1 MRKIKFLIFF
11 YMTVFF
17 VSCNIQVQRL
27 ALHPEN
33 PHYFIFRGKPVVLI
47 GSTEHYG
54 AVMNLDFDYV
64 AYLDQLAADGLN
76 ITRTF
81 TGIYREQKTSFGI
94 TNNTLAPDS
103 GRYICPWAQ
112 SNQPGYINGGK
123 KYDLSRWDNAYF
135 KRLKDFIAQAGKRGI
150 IVELDLFSNYYSNQQ
165 WNWSPLY
172 HANNINGIGKVDD
185 HKEVLSLKHPEIL
198 VVQESMVKKI
208 VDELHNFD
216 NLYYEVCNEPYFGDI
231 DALEAW
237 EQHMT
242 EIISKAEKGYKNK
255 HLISQNIANYKK
267 VVKNPNPNVSIFN
280 FHYARP
286 PETIKLNYGLNKP
299 IGDNET
305 GFKGTFDYPYRAE
318 AWDFLIAGGAL
329 YNNLDYSFTT
339 GYEDGTFHFPKTQP
353 GGGGIVLRNQLK
365 ILKDFINNLDFIH
378 MKPANE
384 LIKEFLADSSTVRV
398 LAKPGETYAIY
409 INRFVGDKSIL
420 SRRLPRSATMQME
433 LPAASYSLEWMDVET
448 GNIVKTEKVIHPGG
462 MKQILSPEYM
472 LDILLRIKKTL

>member
-1 MRKIKFLIFF
+1 MRTIKFFLFF
-11 YMTVFF
+11 CIAVFF
-17 VSCNIQVQRL
+17 VYCNKKLQPL

-64 AYLDQLAADGLN
+64 AYFDQLAADGLN

-81 TGIYREQKTSFGI
+81 TGIYREQKTSFKI
-94 TNNTLAPDS
+94 TNNTMAPDS
-103 GRYICPWAQ
+103 GRFICPWTQ
-112 SNQPGYINGGK
+112 SDQPGYIYGGN
-123 KYDLSRWDNAYF
+123 KYDLSKWDNTYF
-135 KRLKDFIAQAGKRGI
+135 ERLKDFVARAGKRGI
-150 IVELDLFSNYYSNQQ
+150 VVELDLFSNYYSNLQ
-165 WNWSPLY
+165 WKLSPLY
-172 HANNINGIGKVDD
+172 YANNINGIGRIED
-185 HKEVLSLKHPEIL
+185 HKEVLSLKHPDIL
-198 VVQESMVKKI
+198 AIQESMVKKI

-242 EIISKAEKGYKNK
+242 EVIVKAEKGYKNK
-255 HLISQNIANYKK
+255 HLISRNIANNKK
-267 VVKNPNPNVSIFN
+267 VVENPDPNVSIFN

-286 PETIKLNYGLNKP
+286 PETVKLNYGLNKP

-305 GFKGTFDYPYRAE
+305 GFRGTTEYPYRAE

-329 YNNLDYSFTT
+329 YNNLDYSFTAQH
-339 GYEDGTFHFPKTQP
+339 ENGTFQFPETQP

-365 ILKDFINNLDFIH
+365 ILKNFINNLDFIH

-384 LIKEFLADSSTVRV
+384 LIKEFIADSSTVRV

-409 INRFVGDKSIL
+409 INRFVGDKPIL
-420 SRRLPRSATMQME
+420 SGRLPGSATIRME
-433 LPAASYSLEWMDVET
+433 LPTNSYTLEWMNVET
-448 GNIVKTEKVIHPGG
+448 GLIVKTEKVIHPGG
-462 MKQILSPEYM
+462 LIQLVSPEYM
-472 LDILLRIKKTL
+472 LDIVLQIYKTL